1 MRLDPG
7 NGNTMMGTNH
17 LKKATDVLN
26 DGRVASRLDGVVP
39 EEAHAVHAVSDQ
51 VEASASGR
59 GGEPVRDTNPLEGMI
74 KSADFTGVV
83 GRTEGPDPIR
93 FGQVSNRGTPK
104 RHRGSGGA
112 SQVNSP
118 PGGPRRPASRAVR
131 VKDRIR
137 RKERGL
143 A

>member
-1 MRLDPG
+1 VRLDPG
-7 NGNTMMGTNH
+7 YGNVMMGTNL

-26 DGRVASRLDGVVP
+26 DVLVAARLDGDNP
-39 EEAHAVHAVSDQ
+39 EEAHAVLAIGDQ
-51 VEASASGR
+51 VEASANRR
-59 GGEPVRDTNPLEGMI
+59 GGEPVRDKNPVVGMV
-74 KSADFTGVV
+74 KRADFTGVV